1 MRLRQ
6 VNCSKTS
13 VLNKTQL
20 LAEIN
25 VLRLLLT
32 LVNFQ
37 STEKVDSG
45 GCVCVF
51 VFAIYCC
58 FYGGMNFQR
67 ASLMAQW

>member
-45 GCVCVF
+45 GCVCVYVCLCLPF
-51 VFAIYCC
+51 IVAF
-58 FYGGMNFQR
+58 MEV
-67 ASLMAQW
+67 